1 MGELSTY
8 ILPVLTAVL
17 GWLGAKIKTR
27 RENKQT
33 DLQIINGA
41 IQPLLKS
48 ISELTDHSRTLT
60 GELVEEQKKSLA
72 LVEEKRAW
80 LAERGD
86 LLDEI
91 DKLKKQVASL
101 AKEVKMIREER
112 KQVAV
117 QGVAVKQ

>member
-1 MGELSTY
+1 MGEYSQY
-8 ILPVLTAVL
+8 FIPVLTAVL

-91 DKLKKQVASL
+91 DKLKKQVATL
-101 AKEVKMIREER
+101 AKEVKMLREGKKHPAAHGIE
-112 KQVAV
+112 
-117 QGVAVKQ
+117 VKS

>member
-91 DKLKKQVASL
+91 DKLKRQVASL
-101 AKEVKMIREER
+101 AKEVKMLREER
-112 KQVAV
+112 KQSAA
-117 QGVAVKQ
+117 QGVDVKQ